1 MANGYFRLV
10 KNGLGFG
17 LQIVVPTGGG
27 EQVKIGEVTDY
38 LAQQGINC
46 DLPVLKDALGQNW
59 NSVMPLGSGECPS
72 VNMSYKLSIEEE
84 NMRAVIR
91 LYPPSETGKTL
102 TAQDVL
108 GDLAGKQIK
117 FGVQKKNIEDAI
129 ANSVYCTDIVVAE
142 GQPPREGKDAVIE
155 YYFNADSK
163 ARPTLKE
170 DGSVDFFHLN
180 TISHCKAGDTLAR
193 LIPADLGD
201 NGTNIMGVIIKPHTV
216 KNLLLKYG
224 KNVELAEDKL
234 TLKAQVSGHV
244 ILEDDRVVVSN
255 VLELESVDMSTGN
268 IEYDGSVTVT
278 GNVQANFS
286 VKARG
291 NIVVNGLVESAYLE
305 ATGDIIIA
313 RGMAGMNKG
322 ELKAGG
328 NVVAKFFESAKVSAG
343 GYITAESI
351 MHSTVMAG
359 KEITV
364 DGKRGFI
371 AGGRTCATNLIK
383 AKTFGSTM
391 GTSTVL
397 EVGADPAVKI
407 RYAELQKTVGELN
420 KMIDGLDPIIATYIQ
435 KRKQGVK
442 LSTEQ
447 LQYLASV
454 VKTKEQKLPELKK
467 AKKEMEA
474 LAEIIDQQAH
484 AQVVVQE
491 KAYPG
496 VKVVIGDVS
505 MVVQKEQQYCRF
517 VKQQGDVK
525 VVGM

>member
-17 LQIVVPTGGG
+17 IQTVIPTGDG
-27 EQVKIGEVTDY
+27 EPIKIGEVADY
-38 LAQQGINC
+38 LAQYGISC
-46 DLPVLKDALGQNW
+46 DITALKDLLEQRW
-59 NSVMPLGSGECPS
+59 NSVMPLGSGDCPS
-72 VNMSYKLSIEEE
+72 INMSYKLLVEEE
-84 NMRAVIR
+84 NMRAIMR
-91 LYPPSETGKTL
+91 LYPPSETGKAL
-102 TAQDVL
+102 TAQDIL
-108 GDLAGKQIK
+108 GDLAGRQIK
-117 FGVQKKNIEDAI
+117 FGVLVKNIEAAV
-129 ANSVYCTDIVVAE
+129 ANGVYCTDIVVAE
-142 GQPPREGKDAVIE
+142 GQQPREGKDAVIE
-155 YYFNADSK
+155 YYFNADAK
-163 ARPTLKE
+163 ARPTLKD

-180 TISHCKAGDTLAR
+180 TISHCKAGDTLAH
-193 LIPADLGD
+193 LIPADLGE
-201 NGTNIMGVIIKPHTV
+201 NGTNIMGVVIKPRPV

-244 ILEDDRVVVSN
+244 TLEDERVVVSN
-255 VLELESVDMSTGN
+255 VLELKSVDMSTGN

-278 GNVQANFS
+278 GDVQANFS
-286 VKARG
+286 VRARG

-328 NVVAKFFESAKVSAG
+328 NVVAKFFERAKVSAG

-364 DGKRGFI
+364 DGRRGFI

-397 EVGADPAVKI
+397 EVGADPAVKV
-407 RYAELQKTVGELN
+407 RFAELQKTVGELN
-420 KMIDGLDPIIATYIQ
+420 KVIDSLDPIISTYIQ
-435 KRKQGVK
+435 KRKQGIK
-442 LSTEQ
+442 LSMEQ

-467 AKKEMEA
+467 AQKEMDA
-474 LAEIIDQQAH
+474 LAEIIDQQAY

>member
-1 MANGYFRLV
+1 MANGYFKLV

-17 LQIVVPTGGG
+17 LQIVIPKGDG
-27 EQVKIGEVTDY
+27 EPVKIGEVTDY
-38 LAQQGINC
+38 LAQQGISC
-46 DLPVLKDALGQNW
+46 DLPALKDALGCEW
-59 NSVMPLGSGECPS
+59 NSVMPLGSGECPA
-72 VNMSYKLSIEEE
+72 VNMRYKLVIEEE
-84 NMRAVIR
+84 NMRAIIR
-91 LYPPSETGKTL
+91 LYPPSETGKAL

-117 FGVQKKNIEDAI
+117 FGVLAKNIEDAI

-142 GQPPREGKDAVIE
+142 GQPPREGKDAFIE

-163 ARPTLKE
+163 ARPTLKD

-180 TISHCKAGDTLAR
+180 TISHCIAGDTLAR
-193 LIPADLGD
+193 LTPADLGE
-201 NGTNIMGVIIKPHTV
+201 NGTNIMGAVIKPHTV

-224 KNVELAEDKL
+224 KNVAIAEDKL

-397 EVGADPAVKI
+397 EVGADPSVKI
-407 RYAELQKTVGELN
+407 RYAELQKTVGELG

-454 VKTKEQKLPELKK
+454 VKTKEQKLPEFKK

-505 MVVQKEQQYCRF
+505 MVVEKEQQYCRF
-517 VKQQGDVK
+517 EKQQGDVK

>member
-1 MANGYFRLV
+1 MANGYFKLI
-10 KNGLGFG
+10 KSGTGFG
-17 LQIVVPTGGG
+17 LQIIIPTGGG

-38 LAQQGINC
+38 LTQHDISC
-46 DLPVLKDALGQNW
+46 DLSVLKDALSQRW
-59 NSVMPLGSGECPS
+59 NTVMPLGSGICPS
-72 VNMSYKLSIEEE
+72 INMSYRLLVDEG
-84 NMRAVIR
+84 NMNAVFR
-91 LYPPSETGKTL
+91 LYPPSETGKAL
-102 TAQDVL
+102 TAQDIL

-117 FGVQKKNIEDAI
+117 YGIQKENIEEAI
-129 ANSVYCTDIVVAE
+129 AKELYCTDIVAAQ
-142 GQPPREGKDAVIE
+142 GQEPREGKDAVIE
-155 YYFNADSK
+155 YYFNADAK
-163 ARPTLKE
+163 ARPTVKD

-180 TISHCKAGDTLAR
+180 TISHCKAGDVLAR
-193 LIPADLGD
+193 LTPADLGE
-201 NGTNIMGVIIKPHTV
+201 NGTNIMGAVIKPAAV

-244 ILEDDRVVVSN
+244 VLEEERVVVSN
-255 VLELESVDMSTGN
+255 VLELKSVDISTGN
-268 IEYDGSVTVT
+268 IDYDGSVTVT

-286 VKARG
+286 VRAKG

-305 ATGDIIIA
+305 ASGDIIIA

-328 NVVAKFFESAKVSAG
+328 NVVAKFLESAKVSAG

-351 MHSTVMAG
+351 LHSTVMAG

-364 DGKRGFI
+364 DGRRGFI
-371 AGGRTCATNLIK
+371 TGGRICATNLIK

-397 EVGADPAVKI
+397 EVGADPSVKV
-407 RYAELQKTVGELN
+407 RYAEVQKQVAELQKMVSS
-420 KMIDGLDPIIATYIQ
+420 LDPIISTYIQ

-442 LSTEQ
+442 LTGEQ

-467 AKKEMEA
+467 AQKEMA
-474 LAEIIDQQAH
+474 VLAEVVDQQAH

-491 KAYPG
+491 SVYPG

-505 MVVQKEQQYCRF
+505 MIVQKEQQYCRF

>member
-1 MANGYFRLV
+1 
-10 KNGLGFG
+10 
-17 LQIVVPTGGG
+17 
-27 EQVKIGEVTDY
+27 
-38 LAQQGINC
+38 
-46 DLPVLKDALGQNW
+46 
-59 NSVMPLGSGECPS
+59 MPLGSGICPS
-72 VNMSYKLSIEEE
+72 INMSYRLLVDEG
-84 NMRAVIR
+84 NMNAVFR
-91 LYPPSETGKTL
+91 LYPPSETGKAL
-102 TAQDVL
+102 TAQDIL

-117 FGVQKKNIEDAI
+117 YGIQKENIEEAI
-129 ANSVYCTDIVVAE
+129 AKELYCTDIVAAQ
-142 GQPPREGKDAVIE
+142 GQEPREGKDAVIE
-155 YYFNADSK
+155 YYFNADAK
-163 ARPTLKE
+163 ARPTVKD

-180 TISHCKAGDTLAR
+180 TISHCKAGDVLAR
-193 LIPADLGD
+193 LTPADLGE
-201 NGTNIMGVIIKPHTV
+201 NGTNIMGAVIKPAAV

-244 ILEDDRVVVSN
+244 VLEEERVVVSN
-255 VLELESVDMSTGN
+255 VLELKSVDISTGN
-268 IEYDGSVTVT
+268 IDYDGSVTVT

-286 VKARG
+286 VRAKG

-305 ATGDIIIA
+305 ASGDIIIA

-328 NVVAKFFESAKVSAG
+328 NVVAKFLESAKVSAG

-351 MHSTVMAG
+351 LHSTVMAG

-364 DGKRGFI
+364 DGRRGFI
-371 AGGRTCATNLIK
+371 TGGRICATNLIK

-397 EVGADPAVKI
+397 EVGADPSVKV
-407 RYAELQKTVGELN
+407 RYAEVQKQVAELQKMVSS
-420 KMIDGLDPIIATYIQ
+420 LDPIISTYIQ

-442 LSTEQ
+442 LTGEQ

-467 AKKEMEA
+467 AQKEMA
-474 LAEIIDQQAH
+474 VLAEVVDQQAH

-491 KAYPG
+491 SVYPG

-505 MVVQKEQQYCRF
+505 MIVQKEQQYCRF

-525 VVGM
+525 VVDM

>member
-17 LQIVVPTGGG
+17 LQIVIPKGDG
-27 EQVKIGEVTDY
+27 EPVKIGEVTDY
-38 LAQQGINC
+38 LTQQGISC
-46 DLPVLKDALGQNW
+46 DLPALKDALGREW
-59 NSVMPLGSGECPS
+59 NSVMPLGSGECPA
-72 VNMSYKLSIEEE
+72 VNMRYKLSIEEE

-91 LYPPSETGKTL
+91 LYPPSETGKAL

-108 GDLAGKQIK
+108 GDLSGKQIK

-163 ARPTLKE
+163 ARPTLKD

-180 TISHCKAGDTLAR
+180 TISHCIAGDTLAR
-193 LIPADLGD
+193 LTPADLGE
-201 NGTNIMGVIIKPHTV
+201 NGTNIMGAVIKPHTV

-224 KNVELAEDKL
+224 KNVEIAEDKL

-268 IEYDGSVTVT
+268 IDYDGSVTVT

-286 VKARG
+286 VRARG

-397 EVGADPAVKI
+397 EVGADPSVKV
-407 RYAELQKTVGELN
+407 RYAELQKTVGDLS

-447 LQYLASV
+447 LQYLASI

-505 MVVQKEQQYCRF
+505 MVVEKEQQYCRF
-517 VKQQGDVK
+517 VKQQGDVR